1 MSKAVRFFCYVTIA
15 STIVLGLTL
24 TIAIADWHDC
34 TPTEAAVW
42 SKKPLQRIH
51 VKCSEPPLGTNYYYF
66 AYPGAKK
73 YSPDS
78 DRFLNLINFA
88 IQNGKTLAID
98 YDPADLSGAKIGCL
112 NNDCRLIQSL
122 IVQ

>member
-1 MSKAVRFFCYVTIA
+1 MSKVVRFVSFATIA

-24 TIAIADWHDC
+24 STAFADWHNC
-34 TPTEAAVW
+34 TPIEAAVW
-42 SKKPLQRIH
+42 TKKPLQRIH
-51 VKCSEPPLGTNYYYF
+51 VKCSAPPPTTNYYYF
-66 AYPGAKK
+66 AYPGTKK

-78 DRFLNLINFA
+78 DRFLNLITFA

-98 YDPADLSGAKIGCL
+98 YDPADLSGNKIGCL
-112 NNDCRLIQSL
+112 NDDCRLIQSL